1 MENKKE
7 KTYENYPAWIV
18 LISNLFSIAI
28 FIIGAFIV
36 YQLGLIWMILYI
48 LYIIILEFKLIK
60 YHCVDCYYYNKTCA
74 FGKGRL
80 CSLFFRK
87 GSSKNFCK
95 KQMSWKDIIPD
106 FLVSLVPIIIGIIL
120 LIIDFNWLILIFI
133 IILFILASMGN
144 SFVRGK
150 LACKY
155 CKQRKI
161 GCPAQKL
168 FEKNER

>member
-168 FEKNER
+168 FEKNKK